1 MIVKISVLLNLW
13 LKKVSDKLKQVLNIK
28 NAFKSYGKT
37 QVLKDINLKLNE
49 GEVISLLGD
58 NGAGKSTLIKCLSG
72 LEHFDKAE
80 LSINEK
86 EVNLK
91 KYDIKSA
98 RDLGLETVYQE
109 SSLGLGQEIYRNI
122 FLGREITN
130 TFGFINIKKEQE
142 VSMHLLQNFLGL
154 RGVGINSNSMVSSL
168 SGGERQGLAIA
179 RAIYFDSKIVILDE
193 PTTALAIKEVSK
205 VLNFIKTLQE
215 HGKSCILITHN
226 ILHAY
231 EVSNRFIILERGEI
245 KADIKKDDITLN
257 ELQNKL
263 LTIQNEY

>member
-1 MIVKISVLLNLW
+1 M
-13 LKKVSDKLKQVLNIK
+13 KQVLSLK

-37 QVLKDINLKLNE
+37 KVLKDINLELNE

-72 LEHFDKAE
+72 LENFDKAE

-86 EVNLK
+86 EINLR
-91 KYDIKSA
+91 KYDIKRA
-98 RDLGLETVYQE
+98 RDLGFETVYQE
-109 SSLGLGQEIYRNI
+109 SSVGLGQEIYRNI

-130 TFGFINIKKEQE
+130 TLGFIDIKKEQE
-142 VSMHLLQNFLGL
+142 ISMHLLQNFLGL
-154 RGVGINSNSMVSSL
+154 RGVGINSNSKVNSL
-168 SGGERQGLAIA
+168 SGGERQGLSIA

-193 PTTALAIKEVSK
+193 PTTALAIKEVKK

-215 HGKSCILITHN
+215 HKKSCILITHN

-231 EVSNRFIILERGEI
+231 EVSNRFIMLDRGEI
-245 KADIKKDDITLN
+245 KADIKKNDISLD

>member
-1 MIVKISVLLNLW
+1 M
-13 LKKVSDKLKQVLNIK
+13 KQVLNLK
-28 NAFKSYGKT
+28 NAFKTYGKT
-37 QVLKDINLKLNE
+37 QVLKDINLELNS

-72 LEHFDKAE
+72 LENFDKAK
-80 LSINEK
+80 LTINEK
-86 EVNLK
+86 KVNLK

-98 RDLGLETVYQE
+98 RDLGFETVYQE
-109 SSLGLGQEIYRNI
+109 SSVGLEQEIYRNI

-130 TFGFINIKKEQE
+130 TFGFIDIKKEQE

-154 RGVGINSNSMVSSL
+154 RGVGLSANSKVSSL

-179 RAIYFDSKIVILDE
+179 RAIYFDSKVVILDE
-193 PTTALAIKEVSK
+193 PTTALAIKEVKK
-205 VLNFIKTLQE
+205 VLSFIKNLQE
-215 HGKSCILITHN
+215 HEKSCILITHN

-231 EVSNRFIILERGEI
+231 EVSDRFIMLDRGEI
-245 KADIKKDDITLN
+245 KVDIKKDDISLE
-257 ELQNKL
+257 ELQNRL

>member
-1 MIVKISVLLNLW
+1 LE
-13 LKKVSDKLKQVLNIK
+13 QVLNLK

-37 QVLKDINLKLNE
+37 EVLKDINLKLHK

-72 LEHFDKAE
+72 LESFDKAE
-80 LSINEK
+80 LTINK
-86 EVNLK
+86 NRVNLK
-91 KYDIKSA
+91 KYDIKNA
-98 RDLGLETVYQE
+98 RDLGFETVYQE
-109 SSLGLGQEIYRNI
+109 SSVGLEQEIYRNI

-130 TFGFINIKKEQE
+130 AFGFIDIKKEQE
-142 VSMHLLQNFLGL
+142 VSMNLLQNFLGL
-154 RGVGINSNSMVSSL
+154 RGVGINPNSNVNSL

-179 RAIYFDSKIVILDE
+179 RAIYFDSKVVILDE
-193 PTTALAIKEVSK
+193 PTTALAIKEVNK

-215 HGKSCILITHN
+215 LQKSCILITHN

-245 KADIKKDDITLN
+245 KADIKKDDISFDG
-257 ELQNKL
+257 LQNRL
-263 LTIQNEY
+263 ISIQKEHL

>member
-1 MIVKISVLLNLW
+1 MKQILNL
-13 LKKVSDKLKQVLNIK
+13 K
-28 NAFKSYGKT
+28 NAFKTYDKT
-37 QVLKDINLKLNE
+37 QVLKNINLELYE

-72 LEHFDKAE
+72 LEKFDNAE
-80 LSINEK
+80 LVVNEK
-86 EVNLK
+86 KIDSNN
-91 KYDIKSA
+91 YNIRSA
-98 RDLGLETVYQE
+98 RDLGFETVYQE
-109 SSLGLGQEIYRNI
+109 SSVGLEQEIFRNI

-130 TFGFINIKKEQE
+130 VFGFIDIKKEQE

-154 RGVGINSNSMVSSL
+154 RGIGINSNSKVNSL

-179 RAIYFDSKIVILDE
+179 RAIYFDSKVVILDE
-193 PTTALAIKEVSK
+193 PTTALAIKEVGK

-215 HGKSCILITHN
+215 YKKSCILITHN
-226 ILHAY
+226 ISHAY
-231 EVSNRFIILERGEI
+231 EVSNRFLILERGEI
-245 KADIKKDDITLN
+245 KADIKRNDISLL

>member
-1 MIVKISVLLNLW
+1 M
-13 LKKVSDKLKQVLNIK
+13 KQVLNLK
-28 NAFKSYGKT
+28 NAFKTYGKT
-37 QVLKDINLKLNE
+37 QVLKDINLELNS

-72 LEHFDKAE
+72 LENFDKAK
-80 LSINEK
+80 LTINEK
-86 EVNLK
+86 KVNLK

-98 RDLGLETVYQE
+98 RDLGFETVYQE
-109 SSLGLGQEIYRNI
+109 SSVGLEQEIYRNI

-130 TFGFINIKKEQE
+130 TFGFIDIKKEQE

-154 RGVGINSNSMVSSL
+154 RGVGLSANSKVSSL

-179 RAIYFDSKIVILDE
+179 RAIYFDSKVVILDE
-193 PTTALAIKEVSK
+193 PTTALAIKDVKK
-205 VLNFIKTLQE
+205 VLSFIKNLQE
-215 HGKSCILITHN
+215 HEKSCILITHN

-231 EVSNRFIILERGEI
+231 EVSDRFIMLDRGEI
-245 KADIKKDDITLN
+245 KVDIKKDDISLE
-257 ELQNKL
+257 ELQNRL